1 MKNGV
6 MKSSFEKEQHSCG
19 KISHHFQI
27 SELTI
32 CLLNYFHYFTCIHSI
47 ALKSARHSFQKVS
60 FKTHSSPSERVW
72 HCLSSRT
79 KGNPFI
85 FMYIAIAIPSKEGD
99 VSVRK
104 CKAAVSE
111 FEREKMTSF

>member
-1 MKNGV
+1 

-32 CLLNYFHYFTCIHSI
+32 CFFEYVIYLTCIHRI
-47 ALKSARHSFQKVS
+47 ALESVQHSFEKAT
-60 FKTHSSPSERVW
+60 FRIHSSPCERVW

-111 FEREKMTSF
+111 FEREKMMLIFEANN